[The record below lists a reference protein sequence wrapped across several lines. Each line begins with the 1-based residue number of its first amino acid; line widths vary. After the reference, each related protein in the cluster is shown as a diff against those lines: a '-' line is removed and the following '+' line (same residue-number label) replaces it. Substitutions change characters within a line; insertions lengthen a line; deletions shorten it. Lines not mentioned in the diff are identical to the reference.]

1 MFAEVVPVGIPLNS
15 TFHYSIP
22 PELQNKLAAGHLV
35 EVSFGSQ
42 RAQGLVVTLSDDPP
56 QGITD
61 FKPVGTLLDD
71 EPVLTRAQ
79 LDLGYYLARRTLAS
93 LAECLALMLPPGLAK
108 QGDTEYELSGQP
120 VEPEGEPQFRLMQLL
135 EQRGPLRGRQL
146 DRALPRRNWKAA
158 ANTLV
163 KRGALTRRPVLQ
175 PPSVH
180 PKHVRTARL
189 LVAPAR
195 LPFAKL
201 QLRHSPHHADILDH
215 LLGLWPA
222 EPSLPDV
229 LQRTRAVEADLDSL
243 VERGWIK
250 LSPSEAVVAP
260 VDSAA
265 VMQQWVAKHGS
276 EYPEAAAFLNTLS
289 TAPGPVPVA
298 SLPGAS
304 SDLIDFLDRHD
315 MLRRA
320 TNPARV
326 VLTLP
331 GPELSQHARALRR
344 PSKRA
349 AVLDYLATQG
359 RRVPVSWI
367 YAETGANLATLKDLA
382 ERGLIDLGEEVIVRD
397 PLAGDIFITTE
408 PPTLTPDQQA
418 AWEAVDTCFALAA
431 AHSPVAQPPILLHG
445 VTGSGKTELYLLA
458 VARTLEQHRQAIVLV
473 PEIALTQQTVQR
485 FAGRFP
491 DRVGVIHSALTEG
504 QRYDTW
510 RRARSG
516 ALDVIIGPRSAL
528 FAPLP
533 NIGLIVVD
541 EEHDEAY
548 QQDPPMTPYYNA
560 RDAAVE
566 YARRLQA
573 ICLLGSA
580 TPDLVSYAK
589 AQRGDYRLLELPR
602 RIMAHGEYIAQ
613 QAERLRLEPRFHPVP
628 GSAAQYADLPDV
640 SVVDMRNELRAGNR
654 SMFSRALQAALADVL
669 ACDRQAILF
678 LNRRGTA
685 TYIFCRDCGHTLA
698 CPNCGTP
705 LTYHHTGDTRTGV
718 QSLHHPQGLVL
729 NAPAPISTSA
739 PTLRCHHCGH
749 SRRQPKTCP
758 NCKSERIKYFGAG
771 TEKVESEL
779 KALFPDALP
788 LRWDWD
794 VTRAK
799 GSHDII
805 LRHFRDH
812 QANILI
818 GTQMIA
824 KGLDLPLVTL
834 VGVISADVGLNL
846 PDYRAAE
853 RVFHTLAQV
862 AGRAGRSL
870 LGGRVILQTYQPD
883 HYVVQAASRH
893 DYAAFYEQETA
904 YRRQY
909 GYPPFGRLVR
919 LVYRHSYA
927 DRAET
932 EARRMADV
940 LIGEIKKAEARSTTL
955 IGPAPCFYGRLDGLY
970 RWQIVLRG
978 PNPAALVGAA
988 RPKDWLVEVDPLS
1001 LL

>member
-1 MFAEVVPVGIPLNS
+1 
-15 TFHYSIP
+15 
-22 PELQNKLAAGHLV
+22 
-35 EVSFGSQ
+35 
-42 RAQGLVVTLSDDPP
+42 
-56 QGITD
+56 
-61 FKPVGTLLDD
+61 
-71 EPVLTRAQ
+71 
-79 LDLGYYLARRTLAS
+79 
-93 LAECLALMLPPGLAK
+93 
-108 QGDTEYELSGQP
+108 ELSGQQA
-120 VEPEGEPQFRLMQLL
+120 EPEGELQFRLMQLL

-175 PPSVH
+175 PPSVQ

-201 QLRHSPHHADILDH
+201 QLRHSPRHADILDH

-222 EPSLPDV
+222 EPSLVDV
-229 LQRTRAVEADLDSL
+229 LQRTRAAEADLDPL

-250 LSPSEAVVAP
+250 LSPPEATVAP
-260 VDSAA
+260 VYPAA
-265 VMQQWVAKHGS
+265 VMQQWVAKHGGQ
-276 EYPEAAAFLNTLS
+276 YPEAAVVLNALS

-298 SLPGAS
+298 GLPGAS
-304 SDLIDFLDRHD
+304 PDIIDFLDGHD

-320 TNPARV
+320 TNPARI
-326 VLTLP
+326 VLTLH
-331 GPELSQHARALRR
+331 GSKLNQHAQALRR

-367 YAETGANLATLKDLA
+367 YAETGATLAMLKDLA
-382 ERGLIDLGEEVIVRD
+382 ERGLIDLGEEEIVRD

-418 AWEAVDTCFALAA
+418 AWEAVDACFALAA
-431 AHSPVAQPPILLHG
+431 AHAPVAQPPILLHG

-458 VARTLEQHRQAIVLV
+458 VARALEQHRQAIVLV
-473 PEIALTQQTVQR
+473 PEIALTPQTVQR

-516 ALDVIIGPRSAL
+516 ALDVIVGPRSAL

-548 QQDPPMTPYYNA
+548 QQDPPLAPYYNA

-602 RIMAHGEYIAQ
+602 RIMAHGEYIAHFVETLH
-613 QAERLRLEPRFHPVP
+613 ATSRPAYRPVSP
-628 GSAAQYADLPDV
+628 DNPIAQYADLPDV

-669 ACDRQAILF
+669 ARDQQAILF

-685 TYIFCRDCGHTLA
+685 TYIFCRDCGQALA

-718 QSLHHPQGLVL
+718 QL
-729 NAPAPISTSA
+729 NA

-779 KALFPDALP
+779 KALFPEALP

-805 LRHFRDH
+805 LRHFKDH

-919 LVYRHSYA
+919 LVYRHLYA

-940 LIGEIKKAEARSTTL
+940 LTGEIKKAEARSTTL
-955 IGPAPCFYGRLDGLY
+955 IGPAPCFYDRLDGLY

>member
-1 MFAEVVPVGIPLNS
+1 MFAEIVPVGIPLNS
-15 TFHYSIP
+15 AFHYSIP
-22 PELQNKLAAGHLV
+22 PDLQNKLAAGPLV
-35 EVSFGSQ
+35 EVSFGPQ

-56 QGITD
+56 VGIAE
-61 FKPVGTLLDD
+61 FKPVGALLDD
-71 EPVLTRAQ
+71 EPVLTRTQ
-79 LDLGYYLARRTLAS
+79 LDLGYYLAHRTLAS

-108 QGDTEYELSGQP
+108 QGDTEYELSGQQA
-120 VEPEGEPQFRLMQLL
+120 EPEGELQFRLMQLL

-175 PPSVH
+175 PPSVQ

-201 QLRHSPHHADILDH
+201 QLRHSPQHADILDH

-229 LQRTRAVEADLDSL
+229 LQRTRAAEADLDPL
-243 VERGWIK
+243 VERGWIA
-250 LSPSEAVVAP
+250 LSPPEAVVAP
-260 VDSAA
+260 VRPAA
-265 VMQQWVAKHGS
+265 AMQQWVAKHGGKS
-276 EYPEAAAFLNTLS
+276 PEAAAILNALS

-298 SLPGAS
+298 GLPGAS
-304 SDLIDFLDRHD
+304 PDIIDFLDGHD

-320 TNPARV
+320 TNPERV
-326 VLTLP
+326 ALTLP
-331 GPELSQHARALRR
+331 GPQLSRHASALRR

-349 AVLDYLATQG
+349 AVLDYLATQS
-359 RRVPVSWI
+359 RPVPVSWI
-367 YAETGANLATLKDLA
+367 YAETGATLAMLKDLA
-382 ERGLIDLGEEVIVRD
+382 ERSLIDLGEEEIVRD
-397 PLAGDIFITTE
+397 PLAGDIFIAAE

-418 AWEAVDTCFALAA
+418 AWEAVDACFALAA
-431 AHSPVAQPPILLHG
+431 AHAPVAQPPILLHG

-458 VARTLEQHRQAIVLV
+458 VARALEQHRQAIVLV
-473 PEIALTQQTVQR
+473 PEIALTPQTVQR

-516 ALDVIIGPRSAL
+516 ALDVIVGPRSAL

-548 QQDPPMTPYYNA
+548 QQDPPLAPYYNA

-589 AQRGDYRLLELPR
+589 ARRGDYRLLELPR

-669 ACDRQAILF
+669 ARDQQAILF

-685 TYIFCRDCGHTLA
+685 TYIFCRDCGQALA

-705 LTYHHTGDTRTGV
+705 LTYHGDPS
-718 QSLHHPQGLVL
+718 Q
-729 NAPAPISTSA
+729 
-739 PTLRCHHCGH
+739 LRCH
-749 SRRQPKTCP
+749 
-758 NCKSERIKYFGAG
+758 
-771 TEKVESEL
+771 
-779 KALFPDALP
+779 
-788 LRWDWD
+788 
-794 VTRAK
+794 
-799 GSHDII
+799 
-805 LRHFRDH
+805 
-812 QANILI
+812 
-818 GTQMIA
+818 
-824 KGLDLPLVTL
+824 
-834 VGVISADVGLNL
+834 
-846 PDYRAAE
+846 
-853 RVFHTLAQV
+853 
-862 AGRAGRSL
+862 
-870 LGGRVILQTYQPD
+870 
-883 HYVVQAASRH
+883 
-893 DYAAFYEQETA
+893 
-904 YRRQY
+904 
-909 GYPPFGRLVR
+909 
-919 LVYRHSYA
+919 
-927 DRAET
+927 
-932 EARRMADV
+932 
-940 LIGEIKKAEARSTTL
+940 
-955 IGPAPCFYGRLDGLY
+955 
-970 RWQIVLRG
+970 
-978 PNPAALVGAA
+978 
-988 RPKDWLVEVDPLS
+988 
-1001 LL
+1001 